1 MNQANE
7 FERKTNLRKSTLKAS
22 ALFTFLIAAAILL
35 SIYIS
40 IFPLILFALAFCLI
54 VFSSIIAVRKFLR
67 PLQASLD
74 KASQAK
80 LNEKLKESERI
91 VKESILIIALIQS
104 FLITVPIFLLFSRG
118 NLSLSALIFLPTT
131 NAYLWASFAM
141 FKRLEL
147 ANKLWENGFPK
158 NNRKDPQSNP

>member
-7 FERKTNLRKSTLKAS
+7 FEHKTNLRKSALKAS

-35 SIYIS
+35 STHIS
-40 IFPLILFALAFCLI
+40 IFPLILFALTFCFS

-104 FLITVPIFLLFSRG
+104 FLITAPIFLLFTRG
-118 NLSLSALIFLPTT
+118 ILSLSALIFFPTT

-147 ANKLWENGFPK
+147 AKKFF
-158 NNRKDPQSNP
+158 

>member
-1 MNQANE
+1 MNQVNE
-7 FERKTNLRKSTLKAS
+7 FEHKTNLRKSALKAS

-40 IFPLILFALAFCLI
+40 VVPLILFALVFCLG

-104 FLITVPIFLLFSRG
+104 FLITVPVFLLFSRG
-118 NLSLSALIFLPTT
+118 NLSLSALILLPTS

-147 ANKLWENGFPK
+147 AKKLWKSEFPK
-158 NNRKDPQSNP
+158 NNRKDS

>member
-1 MNQANE
+1 MNQVNE
-7 FERKTNLRKSTLKAS
+7 FEHKTNLRKSALKAS
-22 ALFTFLIAAAILL
+22 ALFTSLIAAAILL
-35 SIYIS
+35 SIYIA
-40 IFPLILFALAFCLI
+40 IVPLVLFALAFCLG
-54 VFSSIIAVRKFLR
+54 VFSSIISVRKFLR

-91 VKESILIIALIQS
+91 VKKSILIIALIQS
-104 FLITVPIFLLFSRG
+104 FLITVPIFLLFTRG
-118 NLSLSALIFLPTT
+118 ILSLSALIFLPTS

-147 ANKLWENGFPK
+147 TKNSPK
-158 NNRKDPQSNP
+158 TRTSSPEQD

>member
-7 FERKTNLRKSTLKAS
+7 FGRKTNLRKSALKAS

-35 SIYIS
+35 SIYI
-40 IFPLILFALAFCLI
+40 FVVPLILFALTFCLS

-74 KASQAK
+74 EYSQAK

-91 VKESILIIALIQS
+91 VKVSILIIALIQS
-104 FLITVPIFLLFSRG
+104 FLITVPIFLLFDRG
-118 NLSLSALIFLPTT
+118 ILSLSALIFLPTT

-147 ANKLWENGFPK
+147 AKKFF
-158 NNRKDPQSNP
+158 